1 MAQKTIFELDL
12 VRIARWQ
19 RRSVWLVLVVIL
31 TMVGMLLASMN
42 SIAIP
47 EVVSVG
53 VTVLYFVSLVVA
65 VVFVVMLQ
73 RACGSSALELIFY
86 GFLTIWLSFLM
97 VLISTSRAGMILR
110 LAGAKSGFLGVGK
123 DQWDKLRVGHCRG
136 CGYSREG
143 LELLQE
149 CPECERVPQVI

>member
-19 RRSVWLVLVVIL
+19 RRCVWLVLIVIL
-31 TMVGMLLASMN
+31 TLVGMGLASLN
-42 SIAIP
+42 SISIP
-47 EVVSVG
+47 EIVSVG
-53 VTVLYFVSLVVA
+53 VSVLYLVSLAVA
-65 VVFVVMLQ
+65 VLYVAMLQ
-73 RACGSSALELIFY
+73 RACGAGVLEMVLY

-123 DQWDKLRVGHCRG
+123 DQWDMLRPGHCRG

-149 CPECERVPQVI
+149 CPECTRVPQVI